1 MTGGRRPIE
10 ARLSAAGLP
19 PLPRTAWLEI
29 DLDALVAN
37 LAAIRASVPPGTA
50 IRPVVKA
57 DAYGHGAVPVA
68 RALQDAGVD
77 GLCVAAFDEAVELRD
92 AGIEAPIA
100 VLYPVPAGARRRRGR
115 GSAWRSAPGDP
126 VLLARM
132 LDGVAAADGGHPDL
146 AIELEIESGLGR
158 DGFDGAD
165 LAGGGRRRSGR
176 PAACAWRAC
185 GRISR
190 PPRTCPAPSGRWP
203 GSRRLR
209 PPCAPPASTCRA
221 ATRRRAPAS
230 CWATW
235 ARTTASGRAWPSTAW
250 SPTRSSGRRPAMP
263 HARVLRPILS
273 LRARPVRVLDLPA
286 GSGIG
291 YGPSFVT
298 ARPSRI
304 ATLPLGYGDGWSRS
318 LSNRAE
324 ALVRGRRA
332 PLVGNV
338 SMDAVMVDVTDIP
351 GGPVTPDDEF
361 TLIGEDGGERIA
373 AAGPGAD
380 AHHELVGGGDG
391 HGPPPAPGVRCRARS
406 GRAPDPVRSETLGAP
421 DLRAAARARCPRA
434 VPSGA

>member
-100 VLYPVPAGARRRRGR
+100 VLYPVPAGLVADRGR
-115 GSAWRSAPGDP
+115 RSAWRSAPATRCSSRGCSTGSRPRTPATPTWRSSSRSRAGSAGTGSTARTCWRPRAAIGSARGVRLAGLWTHLQAPEDLPRTERQMARFEAAAAALRDAGVDLPHRHAAASAGILLGD
-126 VLLARM
+126 
-132 LDGVAAADGGHPDL
+132 VAAYDGIRPGLSIYGLVPD
-146 AIELEIESGLGR
+146 EILGTPAG
-158 DGFDGAD
+158 DAAGA
-165 LAGGGRRRSGR
+165 R
-176 PAACAWRAC
+176 
-185 GRISR
+185 
-190 PPRTCPAPSGRWP
+190 
-203 GSRRLR
+203 
-209 PPCAPPASTCRA
+209 
-221 ATRRRAPAS
+221 
-230 CWATW
+230 
-235 ARTTASGRAWPSTAW
+235 
-250 SPTRSSGRRPAMP
+250 
-263 HARVLRPILS
+263 LRPILS

-304 ATLPLGYGDGWSRS
+304 ATLPLGYGDGWSRVALEPRGGAGPRPAGAARRQRVDGRGHGRRHRRPRRTGRRRTTS
-318 LSNRAE
+318 SRSSAPGRRRAH
-324 ALVRGRRA
+324 RGRR
-332 PLVGNV
+332 
-338 SMDAVMVDVTDIP
+338 TW
-351 GGPVTPDDEF
+351 
-361 TLIGEDGGERIA
+361 R
-373 AAGPGAD
+373 
-380 AHHELVGGGDG
+380 
-391 HGPPPAPGVRCRARS
+391 R
-406 GRAPDPVRSETLGAP
+406 RAPRTRG
-421 DLRAAARARCPRA
+421 RW
-434 VPSGA
+434 